1 MADVRVAEVS
11 EADVG
16 VADIAVADIP
26 AAYVAKPEVEDLGV
40 VDEAGDRSTDIP
52 SAGEI
57 GRHRKPKRA
66 RIDKAGDSVTE
77 VEPAGDQLA
86 EVLDARDS
94 RASRGEVEEAGTI
107 AAHVANA
114 RHGTGTGVEES
125 RRRGGRRVPESG
137 AAGISMSGI
146 LIGNRPPVPAIS
158 ISGSGPLPRLM
169 PILGRTIEM
178 FGKLNASS
186 VAALNGMPIKKI
198 SPVISGNL
206 KP

>member
-26 AAYVAKPEVEDLGV
+26 AVYVAKPEVEDLGV

-86 EVLDARDS
+86 EVLDARDA

-125 RRRGGRRVPESG
+125 RRRGGRRVPESRG
-137 AAGISMSGI
+137 RRYIDEWN